1 MASERRLGGTMQFS
15 PMALRR
21 LCRFVAGL
29 TAGFGLSGC
38 ISLPPLPLDEEARVR
53 AQVAEQARQA
63 QRPSSACPAQ
73 QGSPFAYRKK
83 LLVLSFPL
91 ARPLEGADIP
101 GLATTWSQALQK
113 RLAAT
118 DRFLVRDGSGF
129 RLDPADDPRTQ
140 IITLAREFDAQL
152 VVAGRIDN
160 LRSEEKVMRIGAFK
174 PLPLPGDDRRTIES
188 SLEVYDGATGT
199 RIRHTAFSALLEG
212 IVLNPLR
219 SPLQGDFGD
228 SELGKALAAMVHGQ
242 GEAVEDELACLPMQ
256 ARIVRTERHEVHI
269 DAGFS
274 SGLQPGD
281 RLKVV
286 QRAGGGEHAA
296 ELRYGDLI
304 ISQVLPESAVGYL
317 DGGAQPDW
325 RFNGF
330 VRAW

>member
-1 MASERRLGGTMQFS
+1 MGSARTCAL
-15 PMALRR
+15 PLRR
-21 LCRFVAGL
+21 LVCLLAGL
-29 TAGFGLSGC
+29 GLSGC
-38 ISLPPLPLDEEARVR
+38 ISLPPAPLDEEARVR
-53 AQVAEQARQA
+53 AQVAEQTRQA
-63 QRPSSACPAQ
+63 QRPSSVCAVQP
-73 QGSPFAYRKK
+73 GSPFAYRKK

-140 IITLAREFDAQL
+140 VVTLAREFDAQL
-152 VVAGRIDN
+152 VVAGRIEN
-160 LRSEEKVMRIGAFK
+160 LRSEENVARIGSFK
-174 PLPLPGDDRRTIES
+174 PVPLPGDDKRTIES
-188 SLEVYDGATGT
+188 SLEVYDGPTGA
-199 RIRHTAFSALLEG
+199 RIRHAAFSALLEG
-212 IVLNPLR
+212 EVLNPLR
-219 SPLQGDFGD
+219 VPLPGEFGD
-228 SELGKALAAMVHGQ
+228 SDLGKALAAVVHSQ
-242 GEAVEDELACLPMQ
+242 GEAVEDETACLPMQ
-256 ARIVRTERHEVHI
+256 ARIVRIERHEVHI

-274 SGLQPGD
+274 SRLQPGD

-286 QRAGGGEHAA
+286 QRGGGASAA
-296 ELRYGDLI
+296 ERQFGDLI

-317 DGGAQPDW
+317 EGGMQPDW